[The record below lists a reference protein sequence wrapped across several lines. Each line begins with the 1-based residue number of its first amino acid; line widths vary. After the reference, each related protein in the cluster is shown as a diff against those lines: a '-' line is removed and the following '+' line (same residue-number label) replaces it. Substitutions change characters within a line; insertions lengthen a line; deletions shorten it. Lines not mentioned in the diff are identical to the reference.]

1 MAKINRIFIRDKS
14 TNNIWYLCN
23 INDVSN
29 TSTSAITQYPTVSG
43 GKISDHYYE
52 EPKKLSF
59 TIMFSRFIPSNVYYV
74 DKTTGKTQYFNQT
87 GNYDLDKFKSEI
99 SRWKSEGVRL
109 DIVTNEERYTNMVIN
124 SISSSEN
131 KNTYGMWNP
140 TINLQEVREAN
151 VAYAQINID
160 TTTPESASLTI
171 EQELGV
177 ALDSTKQGDIYADAF
192 FTEMFGSNYKS
203 DVIYNMEVPN

>member
-23 INDVSN
+23 INDVTN
-29 TSTSAITQYPTVSG
+29 TNTSAITQYPTISG
-43 GKISDHYYE
+43 SKISDHYYE

-59 TIMFSRFIPSNVYYV
+59 TIMFSRFIPSNIYYV

-87 GNYDLDKFKSEI
+87 GNYDLERFKSEVQ
-99 SRWKSEGVRL
+99 RWKSEGVRL
-109 DIVTNEERYTNMVIN
+109 DIVTNEERYANMVID
-124 SISSSEN
+124 SITSSEN
-131 KNTYGMWNP
+131 DRTYGMWSP
-140 TINLQEVREAN
+140 TISFQEVREAN
-151 VAYAQINID
+151 VAYAHINID